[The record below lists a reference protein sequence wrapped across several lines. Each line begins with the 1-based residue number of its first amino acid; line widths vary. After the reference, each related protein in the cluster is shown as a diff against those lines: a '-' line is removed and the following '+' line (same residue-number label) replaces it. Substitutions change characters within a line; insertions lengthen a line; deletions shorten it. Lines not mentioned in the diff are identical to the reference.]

1 MTESIEQRKRRLAE
15 EANRRR
21 QSSDNSY
28 VAPYVGVSIGNGA
41 VDYGSNDSGSCGD
54 AGGGGVSGGS
64 CD

>member
-1 MTESIEQRKRRLAE
+1 MSETIPARKRRLAE

-21 QSSDNSY
+21 KSSDNSY
-28 VAPYVGVSIGNGA
+28 VAPYVGGSIGNGS
-41 VDYGSNDSGSCGD
+41 VDYGSNDSGACGD